1 MKRTLFFAILIAAS
15 LNGYP
20 DIRAENRRPKDETQ
34 PPFERLHLQEQKA
47 VDDVLKSWEQH
58 SKSIERYR
66 CQFQRWEYDP
76 VFGPAGAFKTW
87 SKGVIMY
94 SVPDGSIF
102 EVEETWQYR
111 APVKSDDEP
120 KYVKRVGEST
130 EHWICGR
137 TCIWEFD
144 HESKRLI
151 GRELPSHMQG
161 RMIVGPPIFCFLCPL
176 ALLRNT
182 PKSHEGIVEGPLQL
196 LDKVDAEAMKQRYWI
211 RRQPT
216 AEGATDYRLEMYPK
230 SSWDAMICQKMD
242 VIFAQ
247 EDLLPKGVVI
257 YDRNFNPRSNPA
269 RTVFLFEKRETNW
282 KLPSNQSN
290 AFKRQF
296 LEPQVPLGWKKVVE
310 GYQGPPSSRD
320 PSHASSGG

>member
-1 MKRTLFFAILIAAS
+1 MLFFAILIAAS
-15 LNGYP
+15 LNGHP
-20 DIRAENRRPKDETQ
+20 DVRAENRRPKDEAQ
-34 PPFERLHLQEQKA
+34 PPLERLPLQEQKA

-76 VFGPAGAFKTW
+76 VFGPAGTFRTW

-102 EVEETWQYR
+102 EVEETWQHR
-111 APVKSDDEP
+111 ASVKSDDEP
-120 KYVKRVGEST
+120 KYVKREGEST

-137 TCIWEFD
+137 TYIWEFD

-151 GRELPSHMQG
+151 GRELPPHMQG
-161 RMIVGPPIFCFLCPL
+161 RMIVGPPISCFFCSLT
-176 ALLRNT
+176 LLRNT

-196 LDKVDAEAMKQRYWI
+196 LDKIDAEEMKQRYWI
-211 RRQPT
+211 RQQP
-216 AEGATDYRLEMYPK
+216 AAVGAMDHRLEMYPK
-230 SSWDAMICQKMD
+230 ASRDAEICQKID
-242 VIFAQ
+242 VILAKDDF
-247 EDLLPKGVVI
+247 LPRGVVI
-257 YDRNFNPRSNPA
+257 YDRNFDPRRNPA

-282 KLPSNQSN
+282 VLPSNQLT

-296 LEPQVPLGWKKVVE
+296 SEPQVPLGWKKIVE
-310 GYQGPPSSRD
+310 GDQGP
-320 PSHASSGG
+320 ASSQDLSQPPSGG